1 MSPKLEQTETA
12 TATAEATV
20 ELGEST
26 ALHLGLLVEMH
37 QTLVGQRKAIEA
49 EIAKIQAETFA
60 TLEAAGVEK
69 VRVGETPVSIVRGTT
84 SSLDKQ
90 KFVALGGSLTM
101 LAEATVTKPK
111 KAYVRIGGGED
122 ARTP

>member
-1 MSPKLEQTETA
+1 MSPKQEQTTVA
-12 TATAEATV
+12 TTEATV

-26 ALHLGLLVEMH
+26 ALHLGLLVEMY
-37 QTLVGQRKAIEA
+37 QTLAGQKKAIEA

-60 TLEAAGVEK
+60 TLEAAGAEK
-69 VRVGETPVSIVRGTT
+69 VRIGETPVSIVRGTT

-101 LAEATVTKPK
+101 LQEATVTKPK
-111 KAYVRIGGGED
+111 KAYVRIGGE
-122 ARTP
+122 

>member
-1 MSPKLEQTETA
+1 MSLKQEQTTTA
-12 TATAEATV
+12 TTEATV

-26 ALHLGLLVEMH
+26 ALHLGVLVDAY
-37 QTLVGQRKAIEA
+37 QTLTTQKKALEA
-49 EIAKIQAETFA
+49 EIAKIQVEALA

-69 VRVGETPVSIVRGTT
+69 ARVGETPVSIVRGTT

-111 KAYVRIGGGED
+111 KAYVRIGGEKE
-122 ARTP
+122 AQS